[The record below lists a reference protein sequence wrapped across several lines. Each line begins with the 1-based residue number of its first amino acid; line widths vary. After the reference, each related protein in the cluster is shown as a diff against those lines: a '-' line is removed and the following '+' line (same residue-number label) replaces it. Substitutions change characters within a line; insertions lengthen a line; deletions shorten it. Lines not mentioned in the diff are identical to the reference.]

1 MNLMFYIHI
10 ALTFTFI
17 SYSTSIMINFN
28 NHENLFELSNE
39 NLTVQ
44 FNLSNG
50 QIISFNYKS
59 QLITITNE
67 TNYIF
72 INNFLI
78 DCSKLINFKEDINS
92 INFTYSCLNETN
104 SQLTIIYTL
113 KFQWEFLQ
121 KQIFFE
127 NIYNKNITSIETTFT
142 LTNKK
147 IPSVSIIHNRQDLNK
162 EHTIFLRTKLNTLGI
177 FATWQHPFGHYSITS
192 NNQTVTSSYQI
203 GINISYL
210 SEGFLIGFYKLS
222 TYWHTNDINYA
233 EREAYE
239 KATSFFYP
247 IPQRKQS
254 IKHAVGWDSNDYQID
269 ISTSHGVEEYKRLID
284 RCAQLGIN
292 SLTFAPS
299 NTNVSSRQEATDDWG
314 WESVLWLSLGEKIR
328 LEQWKPY
335 RDSIPLTIQQM
346 LDYAQFK
353 QIKLVPYVY
362 PPLGYRLKGK
372 DQAWLFP
379 SSHCKTVCASL
390 ASVEFQQYFLQ
401 LLIDFAQITGIGGYA
416 WDYNFFYDTQNTEY
430 SQWRGWQWIRTEL
443 LVALPYLIMDHRYA
457 SQYDGPWS
465 WITLNGYTSPLLSDE
480 NPETYPILYPS
491 LHTDKIS
498 ADFLRQGNVELRLE
512 HFASMDCIPGFIG
525 HQTERYSSDGSLPW
539 FDNNLRDFD
548 LMGFSYSLLSN
559 IATAG
564 LNLIHTFIPARDL
577 QEFYL
582 LPEDFLQ
589 FWSYWLK
596 WTDEHIEEIRNS
608 IPFNIEKDWS
618 LMKSNSSDGFLF
630 LFNPYYKQVHR
641 KILFDGKLNLKNP
654 NEQGYWLLKEIYPQ
668 ERFIQFIEYNQ
679 TNDFL
684 LDGQSVTVYQL
695 MFISIID
702 RPILVGI
709 SGQTYLTNKNILII
723 NGVYGEAGTQ
733 TNNPIFII
741 LPNQYFISNVILN
754 GIEKTF
760 QQNNQFIIL
769 NNSLSFPGLYLPRS
783 AEILN
788 NTIIV
793 SDLLL
798 EQLMKRQ
805 LEYPIQWTDKELNDA
820 SWLGP
825 HRLLLFICILNP
837 NNQWNI
843 TAQINNNSVIV
854 HKTYNTRDH
863 YDQQRFIGFYLD
875 LTNIVI
881 QPNVEYYLSLNIP
894 HLDPGQFQ
902 GLFLENIERIL
913 VEP

>member
-1 MNLMFYIHI
+1 MIHFY
-10 ALTFTFI
+10 
-17 SYSTSIMINFN
+17 
-28 NHENLFELSNE
+28 HENLFELSNE

-50 QIISFNYKS
+50 QITSFNYKS
-59 QLITITNE
+59 QLITIENE
-67 TNYIF
+67 TSFIF
-72 INNFLI
+72 INNIRI
-78 DCSKLINFKEDINS
+78 DCSKLINFKEDVNS

-121 KQIFFE
+121 KKIYFE
-127 NIYNKNITSIETTFT
+127 NIDNKNITSIETTFT
-142 LTNKK
+142 LTNKI
-147 IPSVSIIHNRQDLNK
+147 IPSVSIIRNRQDLNK

-192 NNQTVTSSYQI
+192 NNQTVISSYQI

-210 SEGFLIGFYKLS
+210 SEGFLIGFYQLS
-222 TYWHTNDINYA
+222 SYWHNNDINYG

-247 IPQRKQS
+247 VAQRKQS

-269 ISTSHGVEEYKRLID
+269 ISTSHGIDQYKRLID

-299 NTNVSSRQEATDDWG
+299 NTNVSNRQEATDDWG

-335 RDSIPLTIQQM
+335 HDSIPLTIQQM
-346 LDYAQFK
+346 LDYAQLK

-362 PPLGYRLKGK
+362 PPLGYRSKGK

-379 SSHCKTVCASL
+379 SSHCKNVCASL
-390 ASVEFQQYFLQ
+390 ASIEFQQYFLQ

-416 WDYNFFYDTQNTEY
+416 WDYNFYYDTGNTEY

-443 LVALPYLIMDHRYA
+443 LIALPYLIMDHRYA

-465 WITLNGYTSPLLSDE
+465 WNTLNGYTSPLLSDE

-498 ADFLRQGNVELRLE
+498 ADFMRQGNVELRLE
-512 HFASMDCIPGFIG
+512 HFASMNCIPGFIG
-525 HQTERYSSDGSLPW
+525 HQTERYSSNGSLPW
-539 FDNNLRDFD
+539 IDNNLRDFD
-548 LMGFSYSLLSN
+548 LIGFSYSLLSN

-564 LNLIHTFIPARDL
+564 LNLIHTYIPARDL

-582 LPEDFLQ
+582 LPEKFLE

-596 WTDEHIEEIRNS
+596 WTDEHIEEIYNS
-608 IPFNIEKDWS
+608 IPFNIEQDWS
-618 LMKSNSSDGFLF
+618 LMKSNGFDGYLF
-630 LFNPYYKQVHR
+630 LFNPYYKQVYR

-654 NEQGYWLLKEIYPQ
+654 QEQGYWLLKEIYPQ
-668 ERFIQFIEYNQ
+668 ERFILFIEYNQ
-679 TNDFL
+679 TNEFL
-684 LDGQSVTVYQL
+684 LDGQSVTIYQL
-695 MFISIID
+695 IFISIID
-702 RPILVGI
+702 QPILIGI
-709 SGQTYLTNKNILII
+709 SGQAFLTNKNILII
-723 NGVYGEAGTQ
+723 DGVYGEAGTQ
-733 TNNPIFII
+733 TNNPISII
-741 LPNQYFISNVILN
+741 LPNQDLIFNVLLN
-754 GIEKTF
+754 GIEKRF
-760 QQNNQFIIL
+760 KQNKQIIIL
-769 NNSLSFPGLYLPRS
+769 IDPLSFSGLYLPRS

-788 NTIIV
+788 NTIMI

-798 EQLMKRQ
+798 KQLVKRQ
-805 LEYPIQWTDKELNDA
+805 LEYPIQWTEKELNDA

-837 NNQWNI
+837 NDQWNI
-843 TAQINNNSVIV
+843 TAQINNNSIIV
-854 HKTYNTRDH
+854 HKSYNTRDH
-863 YDQQRFIGFYLD
+863 YYQQRFIGFYLD

-881 QPNVEYYLSLNIP
+881 QPNVQYYLSLNMP
-894 HLDPGQFQ
+894 HMQPGQFQ

-913 VEP
+913 IEA